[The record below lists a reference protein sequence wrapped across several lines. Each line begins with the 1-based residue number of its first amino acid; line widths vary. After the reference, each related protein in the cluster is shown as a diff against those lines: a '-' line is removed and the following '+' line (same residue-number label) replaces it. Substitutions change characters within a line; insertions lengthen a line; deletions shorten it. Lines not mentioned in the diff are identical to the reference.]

1 VPLSLDTSFALRPDA
16 LAQSRGAGPVQPS
29 ESERQQFAGALARAE
44 RAEPAAETTTPS
56 AAPTPTLVRATRTP
70 LRGDEAAGALRDAW
84 TTVRGESPSAETLA
98 ILVGQWAHETGRGAS
113 MLNFNFG
120 GLKGTGPSGLSTAC
134 STREG
139 WGDSQVRVVDRFRA
153 YGSAEEGAQD
163 YVSLLARRYP
173 DAVRAAENGDAKGFV
188 QALKARGYFTD
199 NEAAYT
205 KSVQS
210 LANLALK
217 TGFDAVG
224 ADGGV
229 ALDGSTLDGGMS
241 PALLEAQALASAEA
255 QSFEGVTPGGML
267 DPTAH
272 WGGGALIDGPRP
284 SPSDDSWEG
293 LAVPPGAFAD
303 EVNRAALLM
312 SALRIAEPRSR
323 RG

>member
-16 LAQSRGAGPVQPS
+16 LARSRDAGTVQPS

-44 RAEPAAETTTPS
+44 RAEPAAETTPS
-56 AAPTPTLVRATRTP
+56 ATPTPTLVRAARTP

-84 TTVRGESPSAETLA
+84 TSVRGEPPSAETLS
-98 ILVGQWAHETGRGAS
+98 ILMGQWAHETGRGAS
-113 MLNFNFG
+113 MLNYNFG
-120 GLKGTGPSGLSTAC
+120 GLKGTGPTGLSTAC

-153 YGSAEEGAQD
+153 YGSAAEGARD

-173 DAVRAAENGDAKGFV
+173 DAVRAAENGDARGFV

-199 NEAAYT
+199 NEATYA
-205 KSVQS
+205 KSVQG
-210 LANLALK
+210 LANLALNA
-217 TGFDAVG
+217 GFNAVG
-224 ADGGV
+224 ADGGG
-229 ALDGSTLDGGMS
+229 ALDGGMS
-241 PALLEAQALASAEA
+241 PALLEAQALASAEPESLGA
-255 QSFEGVTPGGML
+255 VSPGGML
-267 DPTAH
+267 DPTAL
-272 WGGGALIDGPRP
+272 WGGGALLDAPRP
-284 SPSDDSWEG
+284 SPSDDSLAG

-323 RG
+323 RS

>member
-1 VPLSLDTSFALRPDA
+1 VPLSLDTSFAQVPDA
-16 LAQSRGAGPVQPS
+16 LARSRDTGIVQPS

-44 RAEPAAETTTPS
+44 RAEPAAETTPS
-56 AAPTPTLVRATRTP
+56 APPAPTLVRAARTP

-84 TTVRGESPSAETLA
+84 TSVRGDAPSAETLS

-113 MLNFNFG
+113 MLNYNFG

-153 YGSAEEGAQD
+153 YGSAQEGARD
-163 YVSLLARRYP
+163 YVGLLARRYP
-173 DAVRAAENGDAKGFV
+173 DAVRAAENGDAQGFV

-199 NEAAYT
+199 NEATYT

-210 LANLALK
+210 LANLALSAGFNAVGAAGSGALDAG
-217 TGFDAVG
+217 TFDAVTFDPG
-224 ADGGV
+224 A
-229 ALDGSTLDGGMS
+229 S
-241 PALLEAQALASAEA
+241 PALLEAQALASPAA
-255 QSFEGVTPGGML
+255 QSFGALPL
-267 DPTAH
+267 DPRQLLS
-272 WGGGALIDGPRP
+272 GGALLEGPR
-284 SPSDDSWEG
+284 SSASDASLSG
-293 LAVPPGAFAD
+293 LAVPPNAFAD